1 MNWLDRIS
9 PRPNILWRGPWPAR
23 FIEPARYLYDHE
35 LVLVS
40 RGEYLLRVA
49 EQEWE
54 MRPGMFAIIPPATN
68 HLSIVRKGPVYRS
81 CVHFDWQAEPAPVR
95 PICSYHPRR
104 PATKKVV
111 APPEYVP
118 QGCMVGSFRDDGTIT
133 ALLDTMFFRWQTGD
147 ALSRGLCRGGLQE
160 ILIRLLWPPDRA
172 RRPAASSSQLA
183 YAVKE
188 ALDASALKGG
198 GVQALLAG
206 LGCSYAHACRVF
218 HKSFGLTPVAYITA
232 QRLERAKSLL
242 GNPRLTVA
250 EVGYESGFPDTGY
263 FCKRF
268 RESTGLTPGA
278 YRAKFERA

>member
-9 PRPNILWRGPWPAR
+9 PRPNILWRGTWPAR
-23 FIEPARYLYDHE
+23 FVEPARYLYDHE

-40 RGEYLLRVA
+40 RGEYLLRVG

-54 MRPGMFAIIPPATN
+54 MKPGMFAIIPPAAN
-68 HLSIVRKGPVYRS
+68 HVSIVRKGPVFRS
-81 CVHFDWQAEPAPVR
+81 CIHFDWLAEPAPAR
-95 PICSYHPRR
+95 PICSYHPRH
-104 PATKKVV
+104 PAPKKVLA
-111 APPEYVP
+111 APVFVP
-118 QGCMVGSFRDDGTIT
+118 PGCMVGSFRDDGTIT
-133 ALLDTMFFRWQTGD
+133 AQLDTLFFRWQTGD
-147 ALSRGLCRGGLQE
+147 ALNRNLCRGVLQE
-160 ILIRLLWPPDRA
+160 ILLRLLWPRDRA
-172 RRPAASSSQLA
+172 TRPAASSSQLA

-188 ALDASALKGG
+188 VLDANALKGG
-198 GVQALLAG
+198 SVQTLLAD

-242 GNPRLTVA
+242 GNSRLTVA

-268 RESTGLTPGA
+268 RQSTGLTPGA
-278 YRAKFERA
+278 YRAKLETA